1 MRLYFRQKNG
11 QSESLIDLVDSCV
24 ALNNYSENLELLNL
38 SVESD
43 LVNEWKFKAFNR
55 FILAQVIKYE
65 YEFSLHAVVMRWP
78 QISYV
83 GLIRFRNLLIPIRN
97 KEIHIVSQFWITLCR
112 HQPPFYGYRAILWK
126 FNTQVLVVDH
136 FFLRIRLI

>member
-43 LVNEWKFKAFNR
+43 LVDKGKFKAFNR

-78 QISYV
+78 
-83 GLIRFRNLLIPIRN
+83 
-97 KEIHIVSQFWITLCR
+97 
-112 HQPPFYGYRAILWK
+112 
-126 FNTQVLVVDH
+126 
-136 FFLRIRLI
+136 